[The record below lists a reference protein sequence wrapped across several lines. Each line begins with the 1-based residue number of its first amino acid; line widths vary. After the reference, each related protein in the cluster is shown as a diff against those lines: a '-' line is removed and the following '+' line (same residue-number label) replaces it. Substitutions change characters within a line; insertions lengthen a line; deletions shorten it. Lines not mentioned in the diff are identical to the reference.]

1 MTRRE
6 LYTNEAFR
14 MIREDLGNE
23 RSEKEV
29 WEAIAKTTDDELRN
43 FIQFPYIR
51 NMLLTKGV

>member
-6 LYTNEAFR
+6 RYANEAFR

-43 FIQFPYIR
+43 FIQFPHIR
-51 NMLLTKGV
+51 ETLMKGV

>member
-6 LYTNEAFR
+6 RYANEVFK

-29 WEAIAKTTDDELRN
+29 WEAIAKTTDEELRN
-43 FIQFPYIR
+43 FIQFPHIR
-51 NMLLTKGV
+51 KALMKGV